1 MKNFFIILSMKIL
14 NLILK
19 ICHKNGGNFLG
30 KIAYDWN
37 PEIFKYFKVNCPVIA
52 VSATNGK
59 TMTNNCIGYT
69 LKTAENKVVSNVE
82 GNNMETGILSTILKN
97 CTLTGKIKAD
107 YLVFEVDES
116 YIPVV
121 FKDFRLDTLVILN
134 FFRDQLDRNGEV
146 ESLILRINE
155 FLKTYT
161 GNLILNNDD
170 PNVAR
175 LGQAN
180 PNNENVYYYSVE
192 KYQFATEQI
201 KEAGEGKFC
210 PFCKTRLEYEYY
222 QYSHVGKF
230 KCPNCNFGDN
240 KIYKLATNV
249 DLKNRCF
256 DIDGDTYKI
265 NGNSI
270 YLIYNYTA
278 VYSVC
283 SLYGISNDVVKKA
296 FSTFALNN
304 GRLEEIK
311 INGVPTIIN
320 LAKNPTGSNVS
331 LRILNEDDSE
341 KELLFV
347 LNDNIADGFDVSWIW
362 DINFNNLNNVSRI
375 ITSGTRAYDIAIRI
389 KTSGFPAEK
398 IEPYLNLEDA
408 VKAFYKTDVKKYV
421 IANYTSLQ
429 PTRHELKKFDEI
441 NKNNNATDVGTS
453 DISKKEEIKANV
465 KNSEIDTKEA
475 LQSIDNTDN
484 SENQDNKEK
493 SIKILYLYPDMLE
506 LYGDYGNIQVLK
518 YRIESRGYK
527 AIIDRYSIGNA
538 APNFNDYDIVF
549 AGGGADNEQSILA
562 EDLVKYKD
570 NIKDAVNNGVFFLLI
585 CGAYQLFGK
594 YYKGVEGNII
604 PGLEVFDYYTVANPD
619 RKKRCIGNIVIDATL
634 DANIN
639 IKKSANSNEYS
650 SDNIDTLNLKTKVI
664 GFENH
669 GGQTFDISNSFGNV
683 LFGNGNKFGDSEEGF
698 FENNVI
704 ATYLH
709 GPLLSKNPELCDY
722 IIKYCLNR
730 KYNENIKLTPLND
743 EFENLCREQLLNRF
757 LEKN

>member
-1 MKNFFIILSMKIL
+1 MKNFFIILAMKIL

-30 KIAYDWN
+30 KIAFDWN

-69 LKTAENKVVSNVE
+69 LKTAGKKVVSNVE

-155 FLKTYT
+155 FLKTYN
-161 GNLILNNDD
+161 GNLVLNNDD

-180 PNNENVYYYSVE
+180 PSNNNVYYFSVD
-192 KYQFATEQI
+192 KYKFATEQI

-240 KIYKLATNV
+240 EIYKLATNV

-256 DIDGDTYKI
+256 DIDGNTYKI

-283 SLYGISNDVVKKA
+283 SLYDISNDVVKKA
-296 FSTFALNN
+296 FSNFALNN
-304 GRLEEIK
+304 GRLEEIT
-311 INGVPTIIN
+311 IHGVPTIIN

-331 LRILNEDDSE
+331 LRILNEDDSQ

-362 DINFNNLNNVSRI
+362 DINFNNLNNVSRVV
-375 ITSGTRAYDIAIRI
+375 TSGTRAYDIAIRI

-408 VKAFYKTDVKKYV
+408 VKALYKTDVKKYV

-429 PTRHELKKFDEI
+429 PTRHELKKFDEM
-441 NKNNNATDVGTS
+441 NKNNNVADTNTNTN
-453 DISKKEEIKANV
+453 DIFNV
-465 KNSEIDTKEA
+465 KNPEVDTKEIS
-475 LQSIDNTDN
+475 QNIEN
-484 SENQDNKEK
+484 SQVQNNEEK

-506 LYGDYGNIQVLK
+506 LYGDYGHIQVLK

-527 AIIDRYSIGNA
+527 AIIDRYSIGDA
-538 APNFNDYDIVF
+538 TPDFNNYDIVF

-562 EDLVKYKD
+562 EDLVRYKE
-570 NIKDAVNNGVFFLLI
+570 NIKEAVNNGVFFLLI

-619 RKKRCIGNIVIDATL
+619 RKKRCIGNIVIDANL
-634 DANIN
+634 R
-639 IKKSANSNEYS
+639 SSNNDTDS
-650 SDNIDTLNLKTKVI
+650 SESNTKTKVI

-698 FENNVI
+698 FKDNVI

-722 IIKYCLNR
+722 IIKYCLDR
-730 KYNENIKLTPLND
+730 KYNENITLESLND

-757 LEKN
+757 LG

>member
-1 MKNFFIILSMKIL
+1 
-14 NLILK
+14 
-19 ICHKNGGNFLG
+19 
-30 KIAYDWN
+30 
-37 PEIFKYFKVNCPVIA
+37 
-52 VSATNGK
+52 
-59 TMTNNCIGYT
+59 MTNNCIGYT
-69 LKTAENKVVSNVE
+69 LKTAGKKIVSNVE
-82 GNNMETGILSTILKN
+82 GNNMETGIISTILKN

-155 FLKTYT
+155 FLKTYN

-180 PNNENVYYYSVE
+180 PSNKNIYYFSVD

-210 PFCKTRLEYEYY
+210 PFCKTKLEYEYY

-240 KIYKLATNV
+240 EIYKLATNV

-256 DIDGDTYKI
+256 DIEGNTYKI

-283 SLYGISNDVVKKA
+283 SLYSISNDVVKKA

-311 INGVPTIIN
+311 INNVQTIIN

-389 KTSGFPAEK
+389 KTSGFPTEK
-398 IEPYLNLEDA
+398 IEPYLNLADA
-408 VKAFYKTDVKKYV
+408 VKALYKTDVKKYV

-429 PTRHELKKFDEI
+429 PTRHELRKFGET
-441 NKNNNATDVGTS
+441 NKNNIVENIAVTNQENDNN
-453 DISKKEEIKANV
+453 ISSN
-465 KNSEIDTKEA
+465 IDTIR
-475 LQSIDNTDN
+475 QSNETN
-484 SENQDNKEK
+484 SDCPNCL
-493 SIKILYLYPDMLE
+493 KILYLYPDMLE

-518 YRIESRGYK
+518 YRIESRGCQ
-527 AIIDRYSIGNA
+527 AVIDRYSIGDD

-562 EDLVKYKD
+562 EDLVKYKE
-570 NIKDAVNNGVFFLLI
+570 NIQEAVQNGVFFLLI

-619 RKKRCIGNIVIDATL
+619 RKKRCIGNIVIDA
-634 DANIN
+634 N
-639 IKKSANSNEYS
+639 
-650 SDNIDTLNLKTKVI
+650 LNDLKTKVI

-669 GGQTFDISNSFGNV
+669 GGQTFNISNSFGKV

-698 FENNVI
+698 FKNNVI

-722 IIKYCLNR
+722 IIKYCLDR
-730 KYNENIKLTPLND
+730 KYNENVSLKPLND
-743 EFENLCREQLLNRF
+743 KFESLCRNQLLDRF
-757 LEKN
+757 LKED

>member
-1 MKNFFIILSMKIL
+1 MKNFFIILAMKIL

-30 KIAYDWN
+30 KIAFDWN
-37 PEIFKYFKVNCPVIA
+37 PEIFKYFKVKCPVIA

-69 LKTAENKVVSNVE
+69 LKTAGYKVVSNVE

-155 FLKTYT
+155 FLKTYN
-161 GNLILNNDD
+161 GNLVLNNDD

-180 PNNENVYYYSVE
+180 PSNQNVYYFSVD
-192 KYQFATEQI
+192 KYQFATEEI

-240 KIYKLATNV
+240 EIYKLATNV

-256 DIDGDTYKI
+256 DIDGNTYKI

-283 SLYGISNDVVKKA
+283 SLYNISNDVVKKS

-341 KELLFV
+341 KDLLFV

-375 ITSGTRAYDIAIRI
+375 VTSGTRAYDIAIRI
-389 KTSGFPAEK
+389 KTSGFPVEK

-408 VKAFYKTDVKKYV
+408 IKALYRTSVKKYV

-441 NKNNNATDVGTS
+441 CQNNLENVCNDNISSDLNVSEMSQQKNDKT
-453 DISKKEEIKANV
+453 
-465 KNSEIDTKEA
+465 NS
-475 LQSIDNTDN
+475 DN
-484 SENQDNKEK
+484 SDCL
-493 SIKILYLYPDMLE
+493 KILYLYPDMLE

-527 AIIDRYSIGNA
+527 AIIDRYSIGDA

-562 EDLVKYKD
+562 NDLIKYKD
-570 NIKDAVNNGVFFLLI
+570 NIKEAVNNGVFFLLI

-619 RKKRCIGNIVIDATL
+619 RKKRCIGNIVIDANL
-634 DANIN
+634 
-639 IKKSANSNEYS
+639 SSSN
-650 SDNIDTLNLKTKVI
+650 DIIKTKVI

-669 GGQTFDISNSFGNV
+669 GGQTFDISASFGNV

-698 FENNVI
+698 FQNNVI

-722 IIKYCLNR
+722 IIKYCLDR
-730 KYNENIKLTPLND
+730 RYNENVILEPLND
-743 EFENLCREQLLNRF
+743 EFENLCREQLLKRF
-757 LEKN
+757 LEK